1 MEEKLKKNIVYPW
14 YPWVI
19 LLGQLSL
26 YVVLFITVLI
36 ISFISPAIPGGFI
49 AAHTNQFA
57 LLLIILMLIN
67 QYGMF
72 SFSEFLPRGKDYAIL
87 AIGLIIKFWT
97 FGLLVGKE
105 GMKADSDIM
114 ALAGFQ
120 YGFAIANLIFIG
132 PLLEEIFLRRYFYE
146 MLATLYSREMA
157 VGLTVC
163 ISALLHWHPDFTGFE
178 FLWHSFSAL
187 LFTMAYVMSRLGV
200 SVLLHSFHNVLYFAL
215 WR

>member
-1 MEEKLKKNIVYPW
+1 MEEKLKTNIIHPW
-14 YPWVI
+14 EPWVF

-26 YVVLFITVLI
+26 FVVLFLAVLI
-36 ISFISPAIPGGFI
+36 ISFINPAIPGGFI

-57 LLLIILMLIN
+57 LLLIILMLIS

-105 GMKADSDIM
+105 GIKADPGLI
-114 ALAGFQ
+114 ALTGFQ
-120 YGFAIANLIFIG
+120 YGFEVATLILIG

-146 MLATLYSREMA
+146 MLATLYSREMS

-163 ISALLHWHPDFTGFE
+163 ISSLLHWHTAFTWIE
-178 FLWHSFSAL
+178 FFWHLFSAL
-187 LFTMAYVMSRLGV
+187 IFTIAYLMSRLGV
-200 SVLLHSFHNVLYFAL
+200 SVFLHSFNNFLAFVLS
-215 WR
+215 R